1 VVCVPYGYRSGMT
14 LADLNG
20 DFVLKSPKD
29 ILSCINFA

>member
-1 VVCVPYGYRSGMT
+1 MT